1 MKAVVL
7 EELNQPLTLR
17 EVGLTELKF
26 GQVLVKV
33 LVSGLCGSQLCEIKG
48 HKLSLIHISEPTRP
62 Y

>member
-7 EELNQPLTLR
+7 EELNQPLALR

-26 GQVLVKV
+26 GQVLVK
-33 LVSGLCGSQLCEIKG
+33 
-48 HKLSLIHISEPTRP
+48 